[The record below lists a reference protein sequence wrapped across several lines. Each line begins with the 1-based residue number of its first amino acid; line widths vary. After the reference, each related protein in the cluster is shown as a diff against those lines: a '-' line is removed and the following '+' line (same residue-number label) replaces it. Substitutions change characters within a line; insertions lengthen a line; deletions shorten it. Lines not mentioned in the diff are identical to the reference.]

1 MYTSS
6 SLKYRAGV
14 VGVVGAA
21 AGIAQVALAN
31 NAAADKY
38 VN

>member
-6 SLKYRAGV
+6 IKYRAGV
-14 VGVVGAA
+14 VGVVGA